1 MLLKVMVAV
10 RRRWLQR
17 TASGELRDSAETCSG
32 NADVSPKVGSESE
45 SLRWRKLERPARAE
59 ENDMNRV
66 ELQRILGYSRF
77 SSAVFVNIPVS
88 ETA

>member
-1 MLLKVMVAV
+1 MAS
-10 RRRWLQR
+10 RELQEPAGMC
-17 TASGELRDSAETCSG
+17 TGS
-32 NADVSPKVGSESE
+32 ADVSTESGVGIGEFVIAKAKE
-45 SLRWRKLERPARAE
+45 AGKAE

-77 SSAVFVNIPVS
+77 SSAVFVNTPIN